1 MSHFVI
7 QGQATLSG
15 SIPVYG
21 SKNAALPLLAACLL
35 TDDEVTLDNIPQI
48 SDVPHVLDIFRSL
61 GAQASMEESRVRVQ
75 ASQVDPKKIPIALV
89 GKLRGSILLLGALLG
104 RSRAVRLPRPGGDI
118 IGARPIEVHLDAF
131 RQLGATITE
140 DGDYVA
146 IDGQEMQPGIVVLQ
160 EFSVTATENVMLAAA
175 CLPGTTTI
183 RIAAAEPH
191 VVALAGLLQQM
202 GAQVS
207 GAGTHTI
214 TITGAE
220 KLRGG
225 QFTNI
230 PDMLEAGLFILMA
243 AATKS
248 EITVEHVPVG
258 HLELFFKKINDI
270 GIHYDQAWEHEDLG
284 LGSITV
290 KPSVLSSFN
299 LQTLPYPGVPTD
311 LQAPFSVIATQVAG
325 SSLIHDPMYE
335 GRFKYVSELQ
345 KMGAAIVVCDPH
357 RIIITGP
364 TSLVGR
370 RIPSLDIRAGATLL
384 MAGLIAK
391 GETIIDE
398 AEIIDRGY
406 ADLLGRLQAIGAT
419 ISRKE

>member
-7 QGQATLSG
+7 QGPATLAG

-35 TDDEVTLDNIPQI
+35 TDDEVTLDNIPPI

-61 GAQASMEESRVRVQ
+61 GAQASMEGSQVRVQ
-75 ASQVDPKKIPIALV
+75 ATHVDPTKIPIELV
-89 GKLRGSILLLGALLG
+89 GRLRGSILLLGALLG
-104 RSRAVRLPRPGGDI
+104 RCRAVRLPRPGGDI

-140 DGDYVA
+140 DGDYVT
-146 IDGQEMQPGIVVLQ
+146 IDGQEMQPGTVVLQ

-175 CLPGTTTI
+175 CLPGKTTI

-191 VVALAGLLQQM
+191 VVALAELLQQM
-202 GAQVS
+202 GARVG

-225 QFTNI
+225 
-230 PDMLEAGLFILMA
+230 LFILMA

-248 EITVEHVPVG
+248 EVTIEHVPVN
-258 HLELFFKKINDI
+258 HLELFFKKIDDI
-270 GIHYDQAWEHEDLG
+270 GIHYDQAWEDEALG
-284 LGSITV
+284 LSSITV
-290 KPSVLSSFN
+290 KPSVLRSFN
-299 LQTLPYPGVPTD
+299 VQTLPYPGIPTD
-311 LQAPFSVIATQVAG
+311 LQAPFSVIATQVPG

-364 TSLVGR
+364 TPLVGR

-406 ADLLGRLQAIGAT
+406 ANLLGRLQTIGAT
-419 ISRKE
+419 ITRKE